1 MTTKKGTKVLTELL
15 NIQGIKVAQISQVPG
30 IGIILQV
37 ESIHKESHC
46 PECGTKS
53 NRLHQNHRYVV
64 KDLSWGEKTVFLEIN
79 RRQFRCK
86 KCGKPFSE
94 KLDFINNRRTYTKRL
109 ADTIINLVLSSDINS
124 VAKQGVVT
132 TEEIERML
140 SDASQELS
148 LKPSGLKKLGIDE
161 IALIKGQ
168 GNYCAVLIDLE
179 TSKLIT
185 IIKGRTQEEIEPVLN
200 SWGSEVLEK
209 IEEVSIDLWKGYKT
223 LVKKLMPNVQVVADR
238 FHVMMQVNNELDKER
253 KREKRQVIDLS
264 KKSKSPKKIAEYKE
278 ILDGINDSKY
288 ALLKNE
294 ENLNEK
300 QKSKLISVKKVC
312 PRLARMHKLKE
323 KFREIFENRKTNW
336 LRGLLRIGIWQ
347 QRAKQ
352 YFSATVNTLT
362 NWLDEIIAYFDN
374 RTTSGVVEGVNN
386 KLKLIKRSGYGFR
399 NFENY
404 KNRCLLTWHFNC

>member
-15 NIQGIKVAQISQVPG
+15 NIQGIKVTQMSQQPG

-37 ESIHKESHC
+37 ESTERESNCHH
-46 PECGTKS
+46 CGTKS

-64 KDLSWGEKTVFLEIN
+64 KDLSWGEQPVFLEIN
-79 RRQFRCK
+79 RRQFKCK

-94 KLDFINNRRTYTKRL
+94 KLDFVNNRRTYTKRL
-109 ADTIINLVLSSDINS
+109 ANTTIKSVLSSDIHS

-140 SDASQELS
+140 SDASKELS
-148 LKPSGLKKLGIDE
+148 SKPSNLKKLGIDE

-185 IIKGRTQEEIEPVLN
+185 IVKGRTQAEIEPVLN
-200 SWGSEVLEK
+200 SWGSEVLEQ

-223 LVKKLMPNVQVVADR
+223 LVQKLMPNAQVVADR
-238 FHVMMQVNNELDKER
+238 FHVMVQVNKELDTQR
-253 KREKRQVIDLS
+253 KREKRQIIDLS
-264 KKSKSPKKIAEYKE
+264 QKSKSSKKAAEYQH
-278 ILDGINDSKY
+278 ILEGINDSKY
-288 ALLKNE
+288 SLLKNE

-300 QKSKLISVKKVC
+300 QNIKLMEVKEVC
-312 PRLARMHKLKE
+312 FHLAEMHKLKE
-323 KFREIFENRKTNW
+323 KFRQIFENKKTNW

-347 QRAKQ
+347 KRAKK
-352 YFSATVNTLT
+352 YFPDSVKTIT
-362 NWLDEIIAYFDN
+362 NWLDEIIAYFDH
-374 RTTSGVVEGVNN
+374 RTTSGIVEGINN
-386 KLKLIKRSGYGFR
+386 KLKLIKRSAYGFR

-404 KNRCLLTWHFNC
+404 KNRCLLSWAF

>member
-1 MTTKKGTKVLTELL
+1 MTTKKETKVLTELL
-15 NIQGIKVAQISQVPG
+15 NIERIKVTQMSQVPSM
-30 IGIILQV
+30 GIILQV

-79 RRQFRCK
+79 RRQFKCK

-185 IIKGRTQEEIEPVLN
+185 IVKGRTQEEIEPVLN

-238 FHVMMQVNNELDKER
+238 FHVMMQVNNELDTQR
-253 KREKRQVIDLS
+253 KRERKQIIDRS
-264 KKSKSPKKIAEYKE
+264 KKS
-278 ILDGINDSKY
+278 
-288 ALLKNE
+288 
-294 ENLNEK
+294 
-300 QKSKLISVKKVC
+300 LITS
-312 PRLARMHKLKE
+312 R
-323 KFREIFENRKTNW
+323 NS
-336 LRGLLRIGIWQ
+336 RI
-347 QRAKQ
+347 QR
-352 YFSATVNTLT
+352 N
-362 NWLDEIIAYFDN
+362 I
-374 RTTSGVVEGVNN
+374 RRN
-386 KLKLIKRSGYGFR
+386 K
-399 NFENY
+399 
-404 KNRCLLTWHFNC
+404 